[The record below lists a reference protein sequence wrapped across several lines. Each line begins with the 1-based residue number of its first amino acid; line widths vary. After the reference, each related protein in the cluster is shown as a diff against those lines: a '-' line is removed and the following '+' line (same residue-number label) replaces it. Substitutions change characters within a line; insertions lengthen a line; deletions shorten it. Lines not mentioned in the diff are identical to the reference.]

1 MQAPNFAICDATA
14 DLFFS
19 RSFTPDPSID
29 WQQQQQ
35 HLMSRFFRSASDS
48 ESDSETSDNES
59 FISDE
64 ELSSSEEESSEE
76 EIEQEQQPKKSRF
89 LKGAGSDSD
98 EDSDEEFGRKRQV
111 KSAKDKQLDE
121 MQNSIR
127 AIENGQKNNDWG
139 LISNGIYLSATYT

>member
-1 MQAPNFAICDATA
+1 
-14 DLFFS
+14 
-19 RSFTPDPSID
+19 
-29 WQQQQQ
+29 
-35 HLMSRFFRSASDS
+35 MSRFFRSASDS

-64 ELSSSEEESSEE
+64 ELSSSEEESEE
-76 EIEQEQQPKKSRF
+76 EVEQEQQPKKSRF

-121 MQNSIR
+121 MQNSIK

-139 LISNGIYLSATYT
+139 LISNGTYTYIYQPHGRLHT